1 MQNDQNNNNDV
12 KKQTLQFLEEAE
24 KKRAAA
30 RFERNLKDFF
40 EDKYRVLENT
50 EFAGSLGPYAHEN
63 YSPSSEADSQKII
76 ETIFALLKNN
86 KYAHL
91 VSPIIDDICCQC
103 LKKYN
108 IGLMKY
114 LCGNFVNVLEKK
126 DVYLIIDDNIH
137 EFLVE
142 SCCIFVRSSQWQD
155 FDALISKLWR
165 VRNRKFQTP
174 NGQEGTPF
182 QQIFS
187 EIAEKD
193 IIEKISQYHCSADDE
208 HKKLALKAIRYLG
221 EKAILYLLNR
231 LVFSKKKEDRYHLI
245 QLLTAIGDQV
255 VKPIEK
261 FMEVDLPW
269 YAIRNLIILIGESR
283 NPDYYAMVEAYLVH
297 PDVRVQKQVVAC
309 IVKLGGERLEKRL
322 IQALPVVDDEVKLKL
337 VMQLG
342 EYSSEEI
349 ANGLIDLINKP
360 KKYSDRFRQDL
371 IYKACISL
379 RSQPYT
385 KVVNVLKHAL
395 KQRKPGEVLD
405 KKISL
410 AVKETINILEPQIR
424 HRTKGEKADLDL
436 VSYDGEIAENEGE
449 VSSNVDD
456 FIEEI
461 DNMLNAGKVEKAT
474 ALMYKKIVDSARAK
488 EFEAAEMLRDKLLE
502 ANPDALQ
509 DVIRAAEI
517 IEEERTSP
525 TTSVQSDIWDELF
538 NNLTMK
544 EYEFFISVLRV
555 EQFEK
560 EEKIVNA
567 GEIDPCLY
575 FVSSGIVRLS
585 CNCGGRETFLKR
597 MQPGDVVG
605 IGQFF
610 SASVWTVNLIAQ
622 QRAKMHV
629 LQRNIFNDG
638 GEKYPELEEKI
649 FDFCRKKEV
658 IRDLIKMSG
667 RDRRD
672 YARYPIKVTVSN
684 MLLDL
689 YGESGGRRT
698 FKGEMIDISRGG
710 LSFSVRI
717 ATKKSAQQLLG
728 RQVVSEIKRGTK
740 DILKCFGLI
749 VGVRYQHE
757 IAKEF
762 SIHVKFYNELEQ
774 QQVSEV
780 LNLVL

>member
-1 MQNDQNNNNDV
+1 MQNDKHNNNDV
-12 KKQTLQFLEEAE
+12 KKQTFQFLEEAE

-30 RFERNLKDFF
+30 RFVRNLEELLDN
-40 EDKYRVLENT
+40 KYAVLENR
-50 EFAGSLGPYAHEN
+50 EFSGKLGPYVYEN
-63 YSPSSEADSQKII
+63 YSMSREAETQKII
-76 ETIFALLKNN
+76 EHLFSLLKNK

-91 VSPIIDDICCQC
+91 VSPVINEICSQC
-103 LKKYN
+103 LKRYN
-108 IGLMKY
+108 IGLMKF
-114 LCGNFVNVLEKK
+114 LCLNFVNVLEQKETSL
-126 DVYLIIDDNIH
+126 VIDDNIN
-137 EFLVE
+137 EFLAE
-142 SCCIFVRSSQWQD
+142 SCCIFVRSSQWDD

-165 VRNRKFQTP
+165 VRNRNFQTP
-174 NGQEGTPF
+174 DGQDNKPF

-187 EIAEKD
+187 QIAEKD
-193 IIEKISQYHCSADDE
+193 IIEKISQYHSSSDRVR
-208 HKKLALKAIRYLG
+208 KKLALKAIRYFG

-245 QLLTAIGDQV
+245 QVLTAIGDQV

-269 YAIRNLIILIGESR
+269 YAIRNLVILIGESG
-283 NPDYYAMVEAYLVH
+283 NPDYYSMVEGYLVH
-297 PDVRVQKQVVAC
+297 PDVRVQRQVAAC

-322 IQALPVVDDEVKLKL
+322 IQALPVVDDEIKLKL
-337 VMQLG
+337 IMQFG
-342 EYSSEEI
+342 EYTNEEI
-349 ANGLIDLINKP
+349 ANGLIDIINKP
-360 KKYSDRFRQDL
+360 QKYPERIRQDL
-371 IYKACISL
+371 LYKTCISL

-385 KVVNVLKHAL
+385 KVVNVLKHTL
-395 KQRKPGEVLD
+395 KQKKQSGEKD
-405 KKISL
+405 KKILL
-410 AVKETINILEPQIR
+410 AISETINILEPQVR
-424 HRTKGEKADLDL
+424 HRTKGEKADLDI
-436 VSYDGEIAENEGE
+436 VSYDNENSEGDSE
-449 VSSNVDD
+449 TSSNVED
-456 FIEEI
+456 FVEEI
-461 DNMLNAGKVEKAT
+461 DEMLNAGKVEKAT
-474 ALMYKKIVDSARAK
+474 ALMYKKIVDSARIK
-488 EFEAAEMLRDKLLE
+488 DFDSAEMLRDKLLE

-517 IEEERTSP
+517 IEEERSSP
-525 TTSVQSDIWDELF
+525 TASVQTEIWDELF

-544 EYEFFISVLRV
+544 EYEFLISVLRV

-560 EEKIVNA
+560 EEQIVSA

-575 FVSSGIVRLS
+575 FVNSGVVRLS

-597 MQPGDVVG
+597 MQPGEVIG
-605 IGQFF
+605 ISQFF

-622 QRAKMHV
+622 KRTKMHV
-629 LQRNIFNDG
+629 LQRNIFQDG
-638 GEKYPELEEKI
+638 GQKFPELEEKI

-672 YARYPIKVTVSN
+672 YARYPIKVTIIN

-689 YGESGGRRT
+689 YGETGGRRT

-717 ATKKSAQQLLG
+717 ASKKNAQQLLG
-728 RQVVSEIKRGTK
+728 RQVVSEIKVSK
-740 DILKCFGLI
+740 KEILKCLGLI
-749 VGVRYQHE
+749 VGVRFQHE

-762 SIHVKFYNELEQ
+762 SVHVKFYNELEQ

-780 LNLVL
+780 LNLVM